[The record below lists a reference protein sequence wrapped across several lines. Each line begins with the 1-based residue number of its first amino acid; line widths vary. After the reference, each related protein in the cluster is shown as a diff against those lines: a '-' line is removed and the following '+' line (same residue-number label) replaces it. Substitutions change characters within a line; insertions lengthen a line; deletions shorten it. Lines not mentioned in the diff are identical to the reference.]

1 MAFLEGIVSSII
13 ELSNVIGGLLWGW
26 YTQAFLILV
35 GVYML
40 VGTKFY
46 VFRKF
51 GYIMKNTLGRCSKRQ
66 KIIRP
71 DLLLYKQ
78 Y

>member
-51 GYIMKNTLGRCSKRQ
+51 GYIM
-66 KIIRP
+66 
-71 DLLLYKQ
+71 
-78 Y
+78 

>member
-46 VFRKF
+46 VFLKF
-51 GYIMKNTLGRCSKRQ
+51 GYIMKNTLGKMFE
-66 KIIRP
+66 KT
-71 DLLLYKQ
+71 
-78 Y
+78 